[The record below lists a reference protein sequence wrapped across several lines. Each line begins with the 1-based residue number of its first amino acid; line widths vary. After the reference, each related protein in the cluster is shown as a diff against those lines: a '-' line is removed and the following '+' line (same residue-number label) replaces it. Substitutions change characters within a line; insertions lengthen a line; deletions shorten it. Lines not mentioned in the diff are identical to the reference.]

1 MRTHNGNPVREP
13 VPVVLAG
20 ARGHGRWHLNNLRN
34 LAEAGRVKLVGV
46 CELRPLDAA
55 ELDGFAAD
63 DVVQTADF
71 GELLDRTGARIAVIC
86 TPIQTHTDL
95 ALVAAERGVHL
106 LLEKPPAPSY
116 TEYERM
122 VTGVAAAGIACQ
134 VGFQSLGSH
143 AVSHIRDLVRDG
155 SIGEPLG
162 IGAAGAWA
170 RDEAYYR
177 RAPWAGRRS
186 LSVDGGTGNGTGTGN
201 GSGTGRAGRTVDVVD
216 GVLTNP
222 LAHAVATS
230 LALDGATG
238 GDDLTA
244 IRTELYRANDIEADD
259 TSCVELTT
267 RSGSRVTV
275 AATLCAELP
284 DEPYV
289 IVHGSQG
296 RITFW
301 YKQDRVLV
309 QRAGRG
315 PQESVHGRTDLLANL
330 VEHLATGGE
339 TPLLVPPAATGAFMR
354 VVEAIRRAPAPLAL
368 PADAWSEVP
377 ADRPGVVRR
386 VVHGADGLVAAS
398 ADGLTGFAGLGVS
411 WARSGAEASS

>member
-1 MRTHNGNPVREP
+1 MRTRDSGPEHEP

-20 ARGHGRWHLNNLRN
+20 ARGHGRWHLNNLRG
-34 LAEAGRVKLVGV
+34 LAEAGRVKLAGV

-55 ELDGFAAD
+55 ELDGFEAD
-63 DVVQTADF
+63 DVVQSADF
-71 GELLDRTGARIAVIC
+71 GELLDRTGARIAIIC
-86 TPIQTHTDL
+86 TPIPTHTDL
-95 ALVAAERGVHL
+95 ALVAAQRGVHL

-116 TEYERM
+116 AEYERM
-122 VTGVAAAGIACQ
+122 AAGVAEAGIACQ
-134 VGFQSLGSH
+134 IGFQSLGSH

-155 SIGEPLG
+155 AIGEPLG

-177 RAPWAGRRS
+177 RAPWAGRRH
-186 LSVDGGTGNGTGTGN
+186 LDD
-201 GSGTGRAGRTVDVVD
+201 GSGTGRTVDVVD

-267 RSGSRVTV
+267 RTGSRVTV

-289 IVHGSQG
+289 IVHGSRG

-309 QRAGRG
+309 QRAGHG
-315 PQESVHGRTDLLANL
+315 PEETVHGRTDLLANL
-330 VEHLATGGE
+330 IDHLATDGE

-368 PADAWSEVP
+368 PADAWSTVP
-377 ADRPGVVRR
+377 ADKPGVVRR

-398 ADGLTGFAGLGVS
+398 ADGLTGFAGLGAS

>member
-1 MRTHNGNPVREP
+1 MKIKSIMQTGDGGPVREP

-20 ARGHGRWHLNNLRN
+20 ARGHGRWHLNNLRG
-34 LAEAGRVKLVGV
+34 LAEAGRVQLVGV

-55 ELDGFAAD
+55 ELDGFEAGGL
-63 DVVQTADF
+63 VQSADF
-71 GELLDRTGARIAVIC
+71 GELLDRTGARIAIIC
-86 TPIQTHTDL
+86 TPIPTHTEL

-122 VTGVAAAGIACQ
+122 AAGVAEAGIACQ
-134 VGFQSLGSH
+134 IGFQSLGSH

-155 SIGEPLG
+155 AIGEALG

-177 RAPWAGRRS
+177 RAPWAGRRR
-186 LSVDGGTGNGTGTGN
+186 LADAGGT
-201 GSGTGRAGRTVDVVD
+201 GRTVDVVD

-238 GDDLTA
+238 GDDLTT

-259 TSCVELTT
+259 TSYVELTT
-267 RSGSRVTV
+267 RTGSRVTV

-289 IVHGSQG
+289 IVHGSRG

-309 QRAGRG
+309 QRAGHG
-315 PQESVHGRTDLLANL
+315 PQETVHGRTDLLANL
-330 VEHLATGGE
+330 VEHLATDGE

-354 VVEAIRRAPAPLAL
+354 VVEAIRRAPDPLAL
-368 PADAWSEVP
+368 PADAWSEMP
-377 ADRPGVVRR
+377 ADRPGAVRR

-398 ADGLTGFAGLGVS
+398 ADGLTGFAGLGAS
-411 WARSGAEASS
+411 WARSGVEASS

>member
-1 MRTHNGNPVREP
+1 MKIESIMKPNDDPAHEP

-20 ARGHGRWHLNNLRN
+20 ARGHGRWHLNNLHR
-34 LAEAGRVKLVGV
+34 LAAAGRVRLAGV

-55 ELDGFAAD
+55 ELDGFDAD
-63 DVVQTADF
+63 GIAQSADF
-71 GELLDRTGARIAVIC
+71 GELLDRTGARIAIIC
-86 TPIQTHTDL
+86 TPIPTHTDL
-95 ALVAAERGVHL
+95 ALTAAARGVHL

-116 TEYERM
+116 AEYERM
-122 VTGVAAAGIACQ
+122 AAGVAEAGIACQ

-143 AVSHIRDLVRDG
+143 AVSHIRDLVRDDF
-155 SIGEPLG
+155 IGEPLG

-177 RAPWAGRRS
+177 RAPWAGHRR
-186 LSVDGGTGNGTGTGN
+186 LADAG
-201 GSGTGRAGRTVDVVD
+201 GRTVDVVD

-244 IRTELYRANDIEADD
+244 VRTELYRANDIEADD
-259 TSCVELTT
+259 TSYVELTT
-267 RSGSRVTV
+267 RTGSRVTV
-275 AATLCAELP
+275 AASLCAERP

-289 IVHGSQG
+289 VVHGSRG

-309 QRAGRG
+309 QRAGHG
-315 PQESVHGRTDLLANL
+315 PDETVHGRTDLLANL
-330 VEHLATGGE
+330 VDHLATDGE
-339 TPLLVPPAATGAFMR
+339 VPLLVPPAATGAFMR
-354 VVEAIRRAPAPLAL
+354 VVEAIRRAPDPLAL
-368 PADAWSEVP
+368 PADAWRTVP
-377 ADRPGVVRR
+377 AERPGVARR
-386 VVHGADGLVAAS
+386 VVDGVDGLVAAS
-398 ADGLTGFAGLGVS
+398 ADTLTGFAGLGAP
-411 WARSGAEASS
+411 WARAEAEAAS

>member
-1 MRTHNGNPVREP
+1 MQTGDGGPVREP

-20 ARGHGRWHLNNLRN
+20 ARGHGRWHLNNLRG
-34 LAEAGRVKLVGV
+34 LAEAGRVQLVGV

-55 ELDGFAAD
+55 ELDGFEAGGL
-63 DVVQTADF
+63 VQSADF
-71 GELLDRTGARIAVIC
+71 GELLDRTGARIAIIC
-86 TPIQTHTDL
+86 TPIPTHTEL

-122 VTGVAAAGIACQ
+122 AAGVAEAGIACQ
-134 VGFQSLGSH
+134 IGFQSLGSH

-155 SIGEPLG
+155 AIGEALG

-177 RAPWAGRRS
+177 RAPWAGRRR
-186 LSVDGGTGNGTGTGN
+186 LADAGGT
-201 GSGTGRAGRTVDVVD
+201 GRTVDVVD

-238 GDDLTA
+238 GDDLTT

-259 TSCVELTT
+259 TSYVELTT
-267 RSGSRVTV
+267 RTGSRVTV

-289 IVHGSQG
+289 IVHGSRG

-309 QRAGRG
+309 QRAGHG
-315 PQESVHGRTDLLANL
+315 PQETVHGRTDLLANL
-330 VEHLATGGE
+330 VEHLATDGE

-354 VVEAIRRAPAPLAL
+354 VVEAIRRAPDPLAL
-368 PADAWSEVP
+368 PADAWSEMP
-377 ADRPGVVRR
+377 ADRPGAVRR

-398 ADGLTGFAGLGVS
+398 ADGLTGFAGLGAS
-411 WARSGAEASS
+411 WARSGVEASS